1 MKWLFCSILLIS
13 SLLTFG
19 QSKVKSFYFEKNF
32 SEPTKFSQQQLS
44 KFKAS
49 HIDGTIR
56 ILEIN
61 AFTDSTGT
69 PASNDTL
76 AWERLSYFVK
86 ALNPDQNVKLNAYGL
101 QRPYVVPKTLN
112 YRRVDIIYTIS
123 SYNERSIDVANNDSS
138 QIVLPT
144 TTENSSTPTES
155 HLQDD
160 PEKPAEEDPMK
171 ESLNT
176 LIPFVIN
183 VQFKEGTA
191 KILPTS
197 YKEITKVAVF
207 LAEHPEL
214 KAEIRG
220 HVCCGKNMRISR
232 NRAKAVYNRLRK
244 AGIDKQ
250 RLSYVGRS
258 NEEPLIFPEKTNSD
272 RQTNRRVDVKFSRI
286 NP

>member
-1 MKWLFCSILLIS
+1 MKWLLCSILVLS
-13 SLLTFG
+13 SVLTFG

-32 SEPTKFSQQQLS
+32 SEPTKFSQQQLA
-44 KFKAS
+44 KFKTS
-49 HIDGTIR
+49 HIEGSIR

-61 AFTDSTGT
+61 AFTDSTGS

-76 AWERLSYFVK
+76 ACERLNYFVK
-86 ALNPDQNVKLNAYGL
+86 ALNPDQDVKLNAYGL
-101 QRPYVVPKTLN
+101 QRPYSVPKTLN
-112 YRRVDIIYTIS
+112 YRRVDVIYTIGS
-123 SYNERSIDVANNDSS
+123 RTERSSDLAYTDTTN
-138 QIVLPT
+138 IVLQDTQEVQAIEP
-144 TTENSSTPTES
+144 EP
-155 HLQDD
+155 HLEGD
-160 PEKPAEEDPMK
+160 PELPAEVNPMK

-176 LIPFVIN
+176 LTPFVIN
-183 VQFKEGTA
+183 VQFEEGTA
-191 KILPTS
+191 KILPAS

-207 LAEHPEL
+207 LSEHPDL

-232 NRAKAVYNRLRK
+232 NRAKAVYKRLKK
-244 AGIDKQ
+244 AGIEKS

-272 RQTNRRVDVKFSRI
+272 RQTNRRVDVKFSKI